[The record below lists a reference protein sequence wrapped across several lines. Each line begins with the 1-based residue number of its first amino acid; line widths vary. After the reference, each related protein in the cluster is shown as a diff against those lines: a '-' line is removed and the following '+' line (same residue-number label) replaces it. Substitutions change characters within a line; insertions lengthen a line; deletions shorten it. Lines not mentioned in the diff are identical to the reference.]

1 MTSQILEFTIDSGLY
16 VLDSRTGLYATRTVG
31 AQFGAEVGLQDMLG
45 VVRFSIT
52 KIINKTRTIHHRV
65 EKNNTYNSLINGV
78 TLPGTITSIYYKK
91 NRAVVDFQPTD
102 RRRAII
108 RAVDLTAI
116 YDIPATVTT
125 APTTP
130 TAGIPVSTTNTNTML
145 DTLQRIIIFSYT
157 RPIRLERTLRVRKE
171 TLAVFINKFFTEW
184 NGNNEID
191 EEQGEYKN
199 TIYVD
204 NHEVQTDWG
213 RRRSLGD
220 IFMICRYYYP
230 NCTLR
235 EVMTVLTTIIGN
247 SHFRSS
253 WCNTIRK
260 KVWYYDTNSE
270 NGVFNTEKQDE
281 YGYTYAQ
288 YLQALRN

>member
-52 KIINKTRTIHHRV
+52 KIVNKTRTIHHRV
-65 EKNNTYNSLINGV
+65 EKTQRYTALIDGASY
-78 TLPGTITSIYYKK
+78 PGTILSIYYKK

-116 YDIPATVTT
+116 HDI
-125 APTTP
+125 PTTP
-130 TAGIPVSTTNTNTML
+130 IPVPVATPAANTTNTNNML
-145 DTLQRIIIFSYT
+145 DNLQRIIISSYT

-184 NGNNEID
+184 NGNNEVD
-191 EEQGEYKN
+191 DEQGEYKN

-213 RRRSLGD
+213 RRRSLSD

-235 EVMTVLTTIIGN
+235 EVMTVLTTIVGN

-260 KVWYYDTNSE
+260 KVWYYDTNAE

>member
-52 KIINKTRTIHHRV
+52 KIVNKTRTIHHRV
-65 EKNNTYNSLINGV
+65 EKNQRYTALIDGASY
-78 TLPGTITSIYYKK
+78 PGTILSIYYKK

-116 YDIPATVTT
+116 YDIPATPSPVPV
-125 APTTP
+125 ATP
-130 TAGIPVSTTNTNTML
+130 AANTTNTTNML
-145 DTLQRIIIFSYT
+145 DTLQRIIIASYT
-157 RPIRLERTLRVRKE
+157 RPIRLERTLKVRKE

-184 NGNNEID
+184 NGNNEVD
-191 EEQGEYKN
+191 DEQGEYKN

-230 NCTLR
+230 ACTLR
-235 EVMTVLTTIIGN
+235 EVLQILTTIV
-247 SHFRSS
+247 SRDHFRTS

-260 KVWYYDTNSE
+260 KVWYYNPNDSNATLNQ
-270 NGVFNTEKQDE
+270 EKQDE
-281 YGYTYAQ
+281 YGYTWSQ

>member
-1 MTSQILEFTIDSGLY
+1 MTSQILEFTINSVLY
-16 VLDSRTGLYATRTVG
+16 VLDSRTGLYTTRTVR

-45 VVRFSIT
+45 VQGFSIT
-52 KIINKTRTIHHRV
+52 KIINKTRTVHHRV
-65 EKNNTYNSLINGV
+65 EKTQRYAAHFVEANY
-78 TLPGTITSIYYKK
+78 PGTVISIYYKR

-116 YDIPATVTT
+116 HDIPG
-125 APTTP
+125 TP
-130 TAGIPVSTTNTNTML
+130 IPVPVAIPAANTTNTNNML
-145 DTLQRIIIFSYT
+145 DNLQRIIISSYT

-184 NGNNEID
+184 NGNNEVD

-235 EVMTVLTTIIGN
+235 EVMTVLTTIVGN

>member
-52 KIINKTRTIHHRV
+52 KIVNKTRTIHHRV
-65 EKNNTYNSLINGV
+65 EKNQRYTALIDGASY
-78 TLPGTITSIYYKK
+78 PGTILSIYYKK

-116 YDIPATVTT
+116 YDIPATPSPVPV
-125 APTTP
+125 ATP
-130 TAGIPVSTTNTNTML
+130 AANTTNTTNML
-145 DTLQRIIIFSYT
+145 DTLQRIIIASYT
-157 RPIRLERTLRVRKE
+157 RPIRLERTLKVRKE

-184 NGNNEID
+184 NGNNEVD
-191 EEQGEYKN
+191 DEQGEYKN

-204 NHEVQTDWG
+204 NHEIQTDWG

-235 EVMTVLTTIIGN
+235 EVMTVLTTIVGN

-260 KVWYYDTNSE
+260 KVWYYDTNAE